1 MKKLA
6 RRLTICAVLLMVVL
20 GTTFSSNSVDTRAQD
35 PHRNQA
41 CIDACNDEFS
51 VCFFAAYP
59 DRREMARCRA
69 ERQQC
74 IADCK

>member
-6 RRLTICAVLLMVVL
+6 RRLTICAVLLIVVL
-20 GTTFSSNSVDTRAQD
+20 GTTLSGNSVATRAYD
-35 PHRNQA
+35 PHRDQA
-41 CIDACNDEFS
+41 CVDACNIEFQS
-51 VCFFAAYP
+51 CFQAANP
-59 DRREMARCRA
+59 NRREMNRCRA